1 MTKFYLL
8 VVALGLVP
16 VALSYGVNPAAILP
30 RFMSIKI
37 KGTDQTHILR
47 ALMCLYLGMSTFCVI
62 AAFTPEWQHV
72 AVIWAVFFMFSL
84 VVGRALSLVLDGM
97 PSRIFHV
104 YLAVEVFAGLWGLAV
119 LPQGSG

>member
-1 MTKFYLL
+1 MTKLYLL
-8 VVALGLVP
+8 VVAPGLVP

-37 KGTDQTHILR
+37 EGTDQTHI

-84 VVGRALSLVLDGM
+84 AVGRALSLIVDGM

-104 YLAVEVFAGLWGLAV
+104 YLAVEVFAGFWRLAV
-119 LPQGSG
+119 LP